1 MTQYGML
8 MNYEIT
14 SDGTFVNKNK
24 VSNVGL
30 EEINIKQ
37 NDFITIRIG
46 VKNDSKY
53 AGGIN
58 LFGSTFGDYAQDI
71 NVEISW

>member
-1 MTQYGML
+1 ML

-24 VSNVGL
+24 VSNVSL
-30 EEINIKQ
+30 SDINIKEK
-37 NDFITIRIG
+37 DFITIRVG
-46 VKNDSKY
+46 VKKDSKY

-58 LFGSTFGDYAQDI
+58 LFGTTFGDYAQDI